1 MDVGRHPN
9 INLLAYSEL
18 EGVAGELGDFRVTVR
33 KKARYVDESKCT
45 GCGTCSE
52 KCPSIISDTYNL
64 GLSRSKAIYKYFA
77 QGIPSTYTIDAQ
89 YCRTFQPGKK
99 CGVCA
104 KVCQAGAV
112 DYKQQ
117 DHLVELQVG
126 AIVLATGYDLF
137 DARKLPEYGYGRLP
151 NVITALEFERLLSAS
166 GPTHGHVYRLSD
178 LRSQAEVPELEKS
191 RKKFASSL
199 EQFEKKF
206 GQSSEDFYPLYGSS
220 PYQGENYDQWADQIR
235 GYRQVTQDLELKKSR
250 LENMQIAHRLAF
262 IQCVGSR
269 DIRFNKYCSGFCCM
283 HSIKEAI
290 IAREHDAAA
299 EVFIFGMD
307 IRAVGKNFEEYRNR
321 GANEVG
327 LQFIRSRVAEI
338 TEDKNHGPVIWYE
351 DTMERKV
358 RRLPVDL
365 VILATACEPS
375 ESAKRLADVVG
386 VALSDFGFFATDPL
400 EPPDTSRSG
409 VFVVGCAQGPMDI
422 PESVAQASSAA
433 TRVAQI
439 LSNAGKHDSAAQ
451 GASIDG

>member
-9 INLLAYSEL
+9 INLLAYSEI
-18 EGVAGELGDFRVTVR
+18 EEVAGELGDFQITVR

-52 KCPSIISDTYNL
+52 KCPSVISDTYNL
-64 GLSRSKAIYKYFA
+64 GLAKSKAIYKYFA
-77 QGIPSTYTIDAQ
+77 QGIPSTYTIDAN
-89 YCRTFQPGKK
+89 YCRSFQPGKK

-104 KVCQAGAV
+104 KVCLAGAV

-117 DHLVELQVG
+117 DRLVEIQVG
-126 AIVLATGYDLF
+126 AIILATGYDLF
-137 DARKLPEYGYGRLP
+137 DAKKLPEYGYGRLP

-178 LRSQAEVPELEKS
+178 LRLQTEVPELEKS
-191 RKKFASSL
+191 LKKSRSSL
-199 EQFEKKF
+199 EQLEKKF
-206 GQSSEDFYPLYGSS
+206 GKSSEDFVALYGSA
-220 PYQGENYDQWADQIR
+220 PYQGAEYDQWSELVRSHRHLSQ
-235 GYRQVTQDLELKKSR
+235 QLELKQKR
-250 LENMQIAHRLAF
+250 MADMQTAHRLAF

-269 DIRFNKYCSGFCCM
+269 DIRFNKFCSGFCCM

-290 IAREHDAAA
+290 IAREHDSAA

-321 GANEVG
+321 GAHEVG
-327 LQFIRSRVAEI
+327 VHFIRSRVAEI
-338 TEDKNHGPVIWYE
+338 TEDKNHGPMIWYE

-365 VILATACEPS
+365 VILATACQPS
-375 ESAKRLADVVG
+375 ESAKRLAEVLRVS
-386 VALSDFGFFATDPL
+386 LNDFGFFETDPL
-400 EPPDTSRSG
+400 EPPDTTRSG

-439 LSNAGKHDSAAQ
+439 LSNATRQVNSSQ